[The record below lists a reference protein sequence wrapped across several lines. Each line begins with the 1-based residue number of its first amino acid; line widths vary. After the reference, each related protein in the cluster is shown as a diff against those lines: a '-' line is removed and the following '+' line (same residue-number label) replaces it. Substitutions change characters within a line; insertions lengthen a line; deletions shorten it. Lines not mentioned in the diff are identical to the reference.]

1 MNRVMQHSNLPAASK
16 PVSWSVARER
26 TGNKKQR
33 IVDHHPCDGGG
44 GFSIVD
50 PKRIFE
56 LKHEGQQ
63 VHCQF
68 LIEHLVARYD
78 LDTLFNYLNQLV
90 QEQDGVQL
98 ILDFAHVSN
107 ISSVFIGELMAL
119 ASRVNTAKGKLEL
132 INVNDQVY
140 EILVLTYIDKHIP
153 IKRSEN
159 RHQNPVSKLAAK
171 RAKANTQGNVL
182 KKIKSLALKPFGA

>member
-1 MNRVMQHSNLPAASK
+1 M
-16 PVSWSVARER
+16 
-26 TGNKKQR
+26 
-33 IVDHHPCDGGG
+33 
-44 GFSIVD
+44 D

-56 LKHEGQQ
+56 LKHEGQK
-63 VHCQF
+63 VTCQF

-90 QEQDGVQL
+90 QEQQSVEL
-98 ILDFAHVSN
+98 VLDFAHVSN

-119 ASRVNTAKGKLEL
+119 ASRSHTAGGKIEL
-132 INVNDQVY
+132 INVNDQVH

-159 RHQNPVSKLAAK
+159 RHKNPVSKLAAK
-171 RAKANTQGNVL
+171 RAKANKPAGTVL
-182 KKIKSLALKPFGA
+182 KKIKSLALKPFGQ

>member
-1 MNRVMQHSNLPAASK
+1 
-16 PVSWSVARER
+16 
-26 TGNKKQR
+26 
-33 IVDHHPCDGGG
+33 
-44 GFSIVD
+44 
-50 PKRIFE
+50 
-56 LKHEGQQ
+56 
-63 VHCQF
+63 
-68 LIEHLVARYD
+68 
-78 LDTLFNYLNQLV
+78 
-90 QEQDGVQL
+90 
-98 ILDFAHVSN
+98 
-107 ISSVFIGELMAL
+107 MAL

>member
-1 MNRVMQHSNLPAASK
+1 
-16 PVSWSVARER
+16 VARES
-26 TGNKKQR
+26 TGAKKQR

-56 LKHEGQQ
+56 LKHEGHK

-90 QEQDGVQL
+90 QEQEGIQL
-98 ILDFAHVSN
+98 VLDFYHVSN

-119 ASRVNTAKGKLEL
+119 ASRTNTAKGSIEL
-132 INVNDQVY
+132 INVNDQVH

-159 RHQNPVSKLAAK
+159 HHKNPVSKLAAK
-171 RAKANTQGNVL
+171 RAKSNQSGGNVL
-182 KKIKSLALKPFGA
+182 KKIKSLALKPFGQ